1 MHHPLHI
8 HIRSSLALVL
18 TISLLVIPHAATSQK
33 QVDMESAL
41 RENPELYTGSY
52 TRIGVG
58 FSRSSFKYST
68 VFDGVVINPLH
79 FNIDFGKRI
88 NRQFGTYFTISGDIM
103 LNEKQL
109 GFDDINQWAQAGMYL
124 GGIFY
129 VLGGNSYFSPE
140 VGLGILNF
148 EYTQYQVAGSS
159 DVYSM
164 GIGSMLKYGYDR
176 HLTGRLYIGLQA
188 YLSYAYTWETDATEG
203 VDTPTASSF
212 LYGAAINFRLG
223 K

>member
-1 MHHPLHI
+1 
-8 HIRSSLALVL
+8 
-18 TISLLVIPHAATSQK
+18 
-33 QVDMESAL
+33 MENAM
-41 RENPELYTGSY
+41 RENPELYSGSY

-58 FSRSSFKYST
+58 FSRSSFKYSD
-68 VFDGVVINPLH
+68 VFSGVVINPLH

-88 NRQFGTYFTISGDIM
+88 NRRFGTYFTITGDIM
-103 LNEKQL
+103 LNEKPL
-109 GFDDINQWAQAGMYL
+109 GFDYISQWAQAGMHL

-148 EYTQYQVAGSS
+148 NYTLYQVAGST
-159 DVYSM
+159 DVYSL

-188 YLSYAYTWETDATEG
+188 YISYAYTWETDSGDAA
-203 VDTPTASSF
+203 VAPTASSF
-212 LYGAAINFRLG
+212 LYGAAISLRLG

>member
-1 MHHPLHI
+1 MY
-8 HIRSSLALVL
+8 IRSTFALVL
-18 TISLLVIPHAATSQK
+18 ALSALFVSHSANGQK
-33 QVDMESAL
+33 QVDMERAL

-52 TRIGVG
+52 TRLGVG

-88 NRQFGTYFTISGDIM
+88 NRKFGTYFTISGDIM

-109 GFDDINQWAQAGMYL
+109 GFDDINQWAQAGMSL

-148 EYTQYQVAGSS
+148 EYTQYQVTGSN

-164 GIGSMLKYGYDR
+164 GIISMLKYGYDR
-176 HLTGRLYIGLQA
+176 NLTGRLYIGLQA
-188 YLSYAYTWETDATEG
+188 YLSYAHTWETDAGETAEA
-203 VDTPTASSF
+203 PTASSF
-212 LYGAAINFRLG
+212 VYGAAINFRLG